1 MLRYLGYN
9 YVMNEN
15 VTYDLSHAS
24 VWYLLCVCFSD
35 EEDFDVTGD
44 NSVLVIEDDDDDDD
58 GQ

>member
-1 MLRYLGYN
+1 
-9 YVMNEN
+9 MNEN